1 MSSGGHAGPSASVP
15 SAFKA
20 FVRASTGPLACP
32 DGPLPG
38 SARRGWG
45 AVLGLSLFQTILRY
59 CPFYMGLV
67 VGGTLRPV
75 GPGAVVLLVYMGL
88 ISVATYSL
96 WPFVLSCN
104 PVSRVS
110 VFGFMD
116 PVFGFILSV
125 ALLSEG
131 SVIDPPRALSALALV
146 SLGIIIVNHVP

>member
-1 MSSGGHAGPSASVP
+1 M
-15 SAFKA
+15 
-20 FVRASTGPLACP
+20 
-32 DGPLPG
+32 
-38 SARRGWG
+38 
-45 AVLGLSLFQTILRY
+45 SLFQTILQY

-67 VGGTLRPV
+67 GGGTLRPV
-75 GPGAVVLLVYMGL
+75 GPGVVALLVYMGL
-88 ISVATYSL
+88 ISAATYSL

-110 VFGFMD
+110 
-116 PVFGFILSV
+116 VFGFILSV